1 MYNKVKNIDLVS
13 FWCIEVL
20 ILLYINIVIL
30 YMQDDNNCS
39 ILKLR
44 SIMIMFNYYNKI
56 FKREDERVRD
66 GNVDVEY

>member
-1 MYNKVKNIDLVS
+1 MYYKVKNIDLVS

-30 YMQDDNNCS
+30 YMQYDNNCS

-66 GNVDVEY
+66 GDVYVEF

>member
-1 MYNKVKNIDLVS
+1 MYYKVKNIDLVS

-44 SIMIMFNYYNKI
+44 SIMIMFNYNKI

-66 GNVDVEY
+66 GDVYVEF

>member
-20 ILLYINIVIL
+20 ILLCINIVIL

-66 GNVDVEY
+66 GDVYVEF

>member
-1 MYNKVKNIDLVS
+1 MYYKVKNIDLVS

-44 SIMIMFNYYNKI
+44 SIMKMFNYYNKI

-66 GNVDVEY
+66 GDVYVEF

>member
-1 MYNKVKNIDLVS
+1 MYSKVKNIDLVS

-66 GNVDVEY
+66 GDVYVEF

>member
-1 MYNKVKNIDLVS
+1 MYYKVKNIDLVS

-66 GNVDVEY
+66 GDVYVEF

>member
-1 MYNKVKNIDLVS
+1 MYYKVKNIDLVS

-56 FKREDERVRD
+56 FKREDKRVRD
-66 GNVDVEY
+66 GDVYVEF

>member
-1 MYNKVKNIDLVS
+1 MYYKVKNIDLVS